1 MSDRRITPNTQK
13 EAPPKLKTIAG
24 LIQGLSY
31 REMTEF
37 AELVHRNIDS
47 DDAGIIPEGLLKLS
61 DEILNAKEGSSF

>member
-1 MSDRRITPNTQK
+1 
-13 EAPPKLKTIAG
+13 
-24 LIQGLSY
+24 
-31 REMTEF
+31 MTEF